1 MRSSYVLMCDVMR
14 HKLTPALAALCLLSL
29 WAPVASADIYAGLSA
44 EGVPV
49 FSDRPADGL
58 LLLPETSDRPGVPMA
73 RHLSH
78 PSSQAGMRRYARQVE
93 LAATEQGL
101 DPALVHAVV
110 QVESGYDALAVSPRG
125 ARGLMQLMPA
135 TASRLGVANSFDPAA
150 NLRGGTRYLRML
162 INAFDN
168 DLPLALAAYNAGEGA
183 VRRHAMRIPPYR
195 ETMMYVAAVM
205 RRYQVL
211 KELGA

>member
-1 MRSSYVLMCDVMR
+1 MCNLMR
-14 HKLTPALAALCLLSL
+14 HKFPASTLALAALCLLR
-29 WAPVASADIYAGLSA
+29 APAASADIYAGLSA

-58 LLLPETSDRPGVPMA
+58 LLLPETSERSGVPMA
-73 RHLSH
+73 HHLSH
-78 PSSQAGMRRYARQVE
+78 PSSQAGMQRYARQVE

-135 TASRLGVANSFDPAA
+135 TASRLGVADSFDPAA

-162 INAFDN
+162 INAFNN

-195 ETMMYVAAVM
+195 ETMLYVAAVM
-205 RRYQVL
+205 RRYQAL
-211 KELGA
+211 KELNT

>member
-1 MRSSYVLMCDVMR
+1 MR
-14 HKLTPALAALCLLSL
+14 HKLPVSTTTLAALCLLLL
-29 WAPVASADIYAGLSA
+29 WAPAASADIYAGLSA

-58 LLLPETSDRPGVPMA
+58 LLLPETRDISGAPMA
-73 RHLSH
+73 R
-78 PSSQAGMRRYARQVE
+78 PTNQAGMRRYARQVE

-135 TASRLGVANSFDPAA
+135 TASRLGVADSFDPAA

-162 INAFDN
+162 IKAFDN

-195 ETMMYVAAVM
+195 ETILYVAAVM
-205 RRYQVL
+205 RRYQAL
-211 KELGA
+211 KELNT

>member
-1 MRSSYVLMCDVMR
+1 MCNLMR
-14 HKLTPALAALCLLSL
+14 HKLPVSTTTLAALCLLLL
-29 WAPVASADIYAGLSA
+29 WAPAASADIYAGLSA

-58 LLLPETSDRPGVPMA
+58 LLLPETRDISGAPMA
-73 RHLSH
+73 R
-78 PSSQAGMRRYARQVE
+78 PTNQAGMRRYARQVE

-135 TASRLGVANSFDPAA
+135 TASRLGVADSFDPAA

-162 INAFDN
+162 IKAFDN

-195 ETMMYVAAVM
+195 ETILYVAAVM
-205 RRYQVL
+205 RRYQAL
-211 KELGA
+211 KELNT